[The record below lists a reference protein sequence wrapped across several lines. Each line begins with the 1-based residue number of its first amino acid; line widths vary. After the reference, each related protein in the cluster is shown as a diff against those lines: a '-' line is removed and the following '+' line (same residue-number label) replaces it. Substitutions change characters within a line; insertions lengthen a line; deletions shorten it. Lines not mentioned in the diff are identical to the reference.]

1 MDSLDEHFASIQNTI
16 LTSTSLINASFVSCA
31 QTRNTI
37 RIQHEAL
44 DRMHATL
51 EKLEESDPFHRL

>member
-1 MDSLDEHFASIQNTI
+1 MDSLDEHFASITNTI

-31 QTRNTI
+31 ETRDVI
-37 RIQHEAL
+37 RMQHEAL

-51 EKLEESDPFHRL
+51 AKLEESDTFHRF